1 MSEKI
6 GSKIRALRLRKGLTL
21 DQLAEKSGS
30 SKSYLWELENKAP
43 PRPSAEKLGGIARA
57 LEVTVDY
64 LMGSDTPE
72 ELQTAEDRAFFR
84 EYERMTPALKA
95 KLREVRKLLDD
106 KS

>member
-1 MSEKI
+1 MSETI

-30 SKSYLWELENKAP
+30 SKSYQWELENKAP

-95 KLREVRKLLDD
+95 KLREMRKLLDD